1 MRGIVF
7 KSTGSWYFVRDEHG
21 KIHQCRMK
29 GKFRLAEIKN
39 TNPIAVG
46 DTVDFEMEEGK
57 ENTVITKIHPRKNY
71 IIRKST
77 NLSKQTHIIASNI
90 DQALIIATV
99 ASPRTSFGFIDRF
112 LITAEA
118 YSIPA
123 LIVFNKSDLYE
134 NESKNLL
141 KEYKAIYEKI
151 GYKTITISILKNEN
165 LVEIKNILKDK
176 TTLIAGHSGVGKSS
190 LINILEP
197 KLNIKTGDISVA
209 HSKGIHTT
217 TFAEMHELSIGGFVI
232 DTPGIKEFGIIDFE
246 KQEVSHYFPEMRELI
261 NSCKF
266 NNCLHMNEPDC
277 AVIKNVNEGNIAVS
291 RYETYLNIMMGDELK
306 KEYE

>member
-21 KIHQCRMK
+21 KIHQCRIK

-46 DTVDFEMEEGK
+46 DVVDCEVEEGK

-90 DQALIIATV
+90 DQAVIIATV

-134 NESKNLL
+134 NEAMDLL

-151 GYKTITISILKNEN
+151 GYKTITVSVLKNEN
-165 LVEIKNILKDK
+165 LEEIKNTLKDK

-246 KQEVSHYFPEMRELI
+246 KQEVSHYFPEMRELM

-266 NNCLHMNEPDC
+266 NNCLHINEPDC
-277 AVIKNVNEGNIAVS
+277 AVIKNVNKGNIAVS

>member
-7 KSTGSWYFVRDEHG
+7 KSTGSWYFVRDESG
-21 KIHQCRMK
+21 KFHQCRMK

-46 DTVDFEMEEGK
+46 DVVDFEIEEGK
-57 ENTVITKIHPRKNY
+57 ENSVVTKIHPRKNY

-90 DQALIIATV
+90 DQAVIIATV

-134 NESKNLL
+134 NESKDLL

-151 GYKTITISILKNEN
+151 GYRTITISVLKNEN
-165 LVEIKNILKDK
+165 LEEIKNILKDK

-190 LINILEP
+190 LINNLQP
-197 KLNIKTGDISVA
+197 KLNLKTGDISVA

-246 KQEVSHYFPEMRELI
+246 KQEVSHFFPEMRELM

-266 NNCLHMNEPDC
+266 NNCLHINEPNC